1 MGMYSDTLKRFKGVS
16 SLPENREF
24 LEKWE
29 SVYKNKYV
37 SPKHYHSWEVFSKLC
52 FVLSNPATLKLSHE
66 HKFDE
71 RFNYVMG
78 ACCIAVNLSAP
89 GLFLSPELHLSLED
103 TELPEISET
112 PKLPFPAFCVL
123 FTAGNRI
130 HSDKDTILALIVSET
145 IKPIPNSSDGAVVS
159 LVLERD
165 TGEFRYNCSNLHW
178 AEPKKDNGAT
188 KLVKHLILLYNNKRE
203 LFTEEKVVPVRG
215 TGFGKASK
223 QSDPEPTRFIG
234 KFFENKVR
242 YVGRSRGDKGGAKKR
257 PHWRRGHWHR
267 VCHGKGRKE
276 RKYQWFQP
284 VYVCP
289 SEKDSSET
297 S

>member
-1 MGMYSDTLKRFKGVS
+1 MDMYSDVLKRFKGVS
-16 SLPENREF
+16 SLQENREF

-52 FVLSNPATLKLSHE
+52 FLLSNPVTLKLSYE
-66 HKFDE
+66 HKSNE
-71 RFNYVMG
+71 RFNYVIS

-89 GLFLSPELHLSLED
+89 GLFLSPELHLSLID
-103 TELPEISET
+103 TELPEISEA
-112 PKLPFPAFCVL
+112 PELPFPAFCVL
-123 FTAGNRI
+123 FTAGNRTY
-130 HSDKDTILALIVSET
+130 SDNNTLLALIVNET
-145 IKPIPNSSDGAVVS
+145 MKPTPNSSDGTVVS
-159 LVLERD
+159 LFLDRD
-165 TGEFRYNCSNLHW
+165 TGEFRYDCHNFHW
-178 AEPKKDNGAT
+178 AEPEEDNGMT

-203 LFTEEKVVPVRG
+203 LFTEEKAVPARG

-242 YVGRSRGDKGGAKKR
+242 YVERSSEDKGRAKKR
-257 PHWRRGHWHR
+257 PHWRRGHWHK

-276 RKYQWFQP
+276 RKYKWFKP
-284 VYVCP
+284 VYICP
-289 SEKDSSET
+289 SEEDSD
-297 S
+297 